1 VRAAGWVGRLSEMS
15 PVTLTAAQTPSLDG
29 AAGWAVEL
37 MEALGVVGAGIAVA
51 LANFFPPVPSEVIL
65 PLAGFTASQ
74 GSFGYVEAVVWT
86 TFGSVVG
93 STVLYLVGAAVGR
106 DRTRR
111 FMAAVPLVSVADVDT
126 GEAFFL
132 RHGKKAVLLGCMVPV
147 VRTLVSIP
155 AGVERMSLG
164 LFMGLT
170 GLGSLLWNTLF
181 VTAGFLLGERWYV
194 VEAVSGPA
202 KITVISIGVLLVLWF
217 VVVKVRARRLSA
229 PVALPD
235 PS

>member
-1 VRAAGWVGRLSEMS
+1 MS
-15 PVTLTAAQTPSLDG
+15 SATVTPPQTPSLDG
-29 AAGWAVEL
+29 VAGWAVEL

-51 LANFFPPVPSEVIL
+51 LANFFPPIPSEVIL

-74 GSFGYVEAVVWT
+74 GSFGYAEAVVWT
-86 TFGSVVG
+86 TAGSVVG

-111 FMAAVPLVSVADVDT
+111 FMARVPLVSVEDVDK

-132 RHGKKAVLLGCMVPV
+132 RHGKKAVFLGCMVPV

-155 AGVERMSLG
+155 AGVERMSIW

-170 GLGSLLWNTLF
+170 GLGSLIWNTLF

-194 VEAVSGPA
+194 VESFSGPA
-202 KITVISIGVLLVLWF
+202 KIAVISIGTLLVLWF
-217 VVVKVRARRLSA
+217 VLVKLRARRLSA
-229 PVALPD
+229 PIVAPD
-235 PS
+235 PTA

>member
-1 VRAAGWVGRLSEMS
+1 MS
-15 PVTLTAAQTPSLDG
+15 SATVTPPQTPSLDG
-29 AAGWAVEL
+29 VAGWAVEL

-51 LANFFPPVPSEVIL
+51 LANFFPPIPSEVIL

-74 GSFGYVEAVVWT
+74 GSFGYAEAVVWT
-86 TFGSVVG
+86 TAGSVVG

-111 FMAAVPLVSVADVDT
+111 FMARVPLVSVEDVDK

-132 RHGKKAVLLGCMVPV
+132 RHGKKAVFLGCMVPV

-155 AGVERMSLG
+155 AGVERMSIW

-170 GLGSLLWNTLF
+170 GLGSLIWNTLF

-194 VEAVSGPA
+194 VESFSGPA
-202 KITVISIGVLLVLWF
+202 KIAVISIGTLLVLWF
-217 VVVKVRARRLSA
+217 VMVKLRARRLSA
-229 PVALPD
+229 PIVAPD
-235 PS
+235 PTA

>member
-1 VRAAGWVGRLSEMS
+1 MS
-15 PVTLTAAQTPSLDG
+15 SATVTPPQTPSLDG
-29 AAGWAVEL
+29 VAGWAVEL

-51 LANFFPPVPSEVIL
+51 LANFFPPIPSEVIL

-74 GSFGYVEAVVWT
+74 GSFGYAEAVVWT
-86 TFGSVVG
+86 TVGSVVG
-93 STVLYLVGAAVGR
+93 STILYLVGAAVGR

-111 FMAAVPLVSVADVDT
+111 FMAKVPLVSVEDVDK

-132 RHGKKAVLLGCMVPV
+132 RHGKKAVFLGCMVPV
-147 VRTLVSIP
+147 VRTLISIP
-155 AGVERMSLG
+155 AGVERMSIW

-194 VEAVSGPA
+194 VESFSGPA
-202 KITVISIGVLLVLWF
+202 KIAVISIGTLLVLWF
-217 VVVKVRARRLSA
+217 VLVKLRARRLSA
-229 PVALPD
+229 PVVAPD
-235 PS
+235 PTA